1 MVGFGRLFCADAGG
15 VFVAVSLSACAA
27 GGPLGLGPRA
37 TARVVRPD
45 LFTSDCVAVVQ
56 GQYVVCGSA
65 RRMFPE
71 DSLADLRREARLDAG
86 ARLAASVGASA
97 IELKGLMP
105 AYEWTACEGDVF
117 IANFAVP
124 VAHVTASRASSSPK
138 PVLPRSDLCTDP

>member
-1 MVGFGRLFCADAGG
+1 MVGFSRLFCADAGG
-15 VFVAVSLSACAA
+15 LFVAVSLSACAA

-45 LFTSDCVAVVQ
+45 LFTPDCVAVVQ

-105 AYEWTACEGDVF
+105 ACAPAFTWPRCLAHPDR
-117 IANFAVP
+117 AVGVRWP
-124 VAHVTASRASSSPK
+124 LWWLNGS
-138 PVLPRSDLCTDP
+138 